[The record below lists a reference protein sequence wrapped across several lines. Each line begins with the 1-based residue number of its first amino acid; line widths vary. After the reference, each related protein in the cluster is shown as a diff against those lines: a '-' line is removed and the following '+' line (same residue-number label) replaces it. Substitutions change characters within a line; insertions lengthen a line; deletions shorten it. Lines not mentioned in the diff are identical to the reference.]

1 MPNTKAFRLDMTMM
15 FAIHDA
21 LRREL
26 QHIARITA
34 GTTDDPNHIIRS
46 AVGWQM
52 FKTYLDVHHSCEDD
66 LLWPVMRQ
74 ELADRPDDLA
84 LMAALEAEHATMDPL
99 LSAID
104 ATVADRDSGSERLG
118 ALTDA
123 LTTALTGHL
132 SHEESEGL
140 ALIDATVTEEQW
152 EQFGNE
158 HGKRLRPEAPR
169 YLPWLLEGLDTDR
182 TARILQ
188 NIPEPLRLA
197 YRSQWRP
204 AYAEFDR
211 WGATAEQPGS

>member
-1 MPNTKAFRLDMTMM
+1 MPSTKGSGLDMTMM

-26 QHIARITA
+26 RHIARITA
-34 GTTDDPNHIIRS
+34 DTTDDPNRIIRS

-66 LLWPVMRQ
+66 LLWPVMEQ

-84 LMAALEAEHATMDPL
+84 LMAALEAEHARMDPL

-104 ATVADRDSGSERLG
+104 AAVADRDSGSERLG

-123 LTTALTGHL
+123 LTTALIEHL
-132 SHEESEGL
+132 SHEETEGL
-140 ALIDATVTEEQW
+140 PLIDATVTEMQW
-152 EQFGNE
+152 ERFGNE
-158 HGKRLRPEAPR
+158 HGNRLRPEAPR
-169 YLPWLLEGLDTDR
+169 YLPWLLEGLDAER
-182 TARILQ
+182 AARILE

-197 YRSQWRP
+197 YRDQWRP

-211 WGATAEQPGS
+211 WGAK